1 MLTTQTNS
9 LLLYKRKTS
18 PSVQQQTSPW
28 GIGKNGE
35 ETMHAL
41 YASAKFT
48 QRKTKPYLSPL
59 TSPQPYLH
67 NLNVHTHFV
76 INIENYKYS
85 AFLPLSRLKILNP
98 KGRRD
103 LPGLP

>member
-1 MLTTQTNS
+1 MVNNANQFTTSFQKKNLTISTEANI
-9 LLLYKRKTS
+9 
-18 PSVQQQTSPW
+18 PW

-35 ETMHAL
+35 DTMHAL

-59 TSPQPYLH
+59 TSRQPYLH

-76 INIENYKYS
+76 TNIENYKHS

-98 KGRRD
+98 KGRRY